1 MNKLDIRDLL
11 QRQDELNTLIHAE
24 WKDVRDRHDFV
35 RAMVVE
41 VGELIEWTGFKWWSA
56 IKVYEEQAQIE
67 IIDLWFFFISLAILE
82 ENYYDGVNFVDDLEA
97 HVCLSDMEKEEL
109 EFDKRAVQK
118 LSIVFV
124 NEISKV
130 DISILSVMKALVKL
144 TEAAGITSV
153 DLQKLYTAKLILNIF
168 RQEHGYSTGR
178 YVKFWEPKHM
188 DHAVEDNTVLEHIMK
203 TTTDPDEIKM
213 KLEEAY
219 KTTI

>member
-1 MNKLDIRDLL
+1 MNKPDIRDLL
-11 QRQDELNTLIHAE
+11 QRQDELNTLIHDE

-41 VGELIEWTGFKWWSA
+41 VGELIEWTGFKWWSS

-97 HVCLSDMEKEEL
+97 YVCLSDMEKEEL
-109 EFDKRAVQK
+109 EFDNRAVQK

-203 TTTDPDEIKM
+203 TTTDPDEIKR

>member
-1 MNKLDIRDLL
+1 MNKPDIRDLL

-97 HVCLSDMEKEEL
+97 YVCLSDMEKEEL

>member
-1 MNKLDIRDLL
+1 MNKPDIRDLL

-97 HVCLSDMEKEEL
+97 YVCLSDMEKEEL

-144 TEAAGITSV
+144 TEAAGITST

-203 TTTDPDEIKM
+203 TTTDPDEIKR

>member
-1 MNKLDIRDLL
+1 MNKPDIRDLL

-41 VGELIEWTGFKWWSA
+41 VGELIEWTGFKWWSS

-97 HVCLSDMEKEEL
+97 YVCLSDMEKEEL
-109 EFDKRAVQK
+109 EFDNRAVQK

-203 TTTDPDEIKM
+203 TTTDPDEIKR